1 MDKDGLDVSLF
12 SGSHT
17 KLSYPAVGFSLPFKL
32 LEKHI
37 FKNVKCLL

>member
-17 KLSYPAVGFSLPFKL
+17 KLSYPAVGFSLPFK
-32 LEKHI
+32 
-37 FKNVKCLL
+37 F